1 MLRFLLRL
9 IGLCLLAAAFFF
21 IVYDGTKS
29 IANQHFAYIKV
40 GEIWAIVDQTSLNAA
55 QNWFKQKALWAWDP
69 YMVKILDLPTW
80 IVLSLA
86 GMILILLGRKK
97 RPLIGYARN

>member
-9 IGLCLLAAAFFF
+9 IGLCLLATAFFF

-40 GEIWAIVDQTSLNAA
+40 GEVWAIVDQTSLNAV
-55 QNWFKQKALWAWDP
+55 QNWFKQKALWVWDP
-69 YMVKILDLPTW
+69 YMVTILDLPTW
-80 IVLSLA
+80 SVLLFA
-86 GMILILLGRKK
+86 GLVVILLGRKK